1 MIRFEDPEAFLL
13 LGLVPFVIYRYLRRE
28 RQKRGS
34 IRFSDTTPLEGIRS
48 SLLLKLRHSLI
59 LFRCTVLLL
68 IVVAL
73 ARPQSGREGREFLT
87 QGIDIVL
94 ALDVSSSM
102 EARDLGD
109 RRKSRLDVCKD
120 VVAQFVE
127 GRTNDRLG
135 LVLFAGESYTQCPL
149 TLDYRIFRSFL
160 DSVDIADRS
169 WDGTAIGTGIATA
182 VNRLRRSDA
191 KSKVAILLTDG
202 VNNRGEVDPITA
214 AKAAKA
220 VGVRIYTIGAGSDG
234 TVRRKVDGGILGS
247 RYVSDK
253 VEIDEDVLREVA
265 SITGGRYYR
274 ATSERKLEEIYEEI
288 GEMEKVDIKTRDY
301 VDYEERFTGFLWPGL
316 LLLGLEVLLANTRFR
331 RIP

>member
-1 MIRFEDPEAFLL
+1 M
-13 LGLVPFVIYRYLRRE
+13 V
-28 RQKRGS
+28 
-34 IRFSDTTPLEGIRS
+34 T
-48 SLLLKLRHSLI
+48 
-59 LFRCTVLLL
+59 
-68 IVVAL
+68 
-73 ARPQSGREGREFLT
+73 
-87 QGIDIVL
+87 
-94 ALDVSSSM
+94 
-102 EARDLGD
+102 
-109 RRKSRLDVCKD
+109 
-120 VVAQFVE
+120 QFVD

-160 DSVDIADRS
+160 DSVDIADES

-202 VNNRGEVDPITA
+202 VNNRGEIDPITA

-234 TVRRKVDGGILGS
+234 TVRRKVDGGVFGS

-253 VEIDEDVLREVA
+253 VEIDEDVLQEVA

-301 VDYEERFTGFLWPGL
+301 VDYEERFMGFLWPGL

>member
-1 MIRFEDPEAFLL
+1 MIRFEDPEALLL
-13 LGLVPFVIYRYLRRE
+13 LGLIPVVIYRYLRRE

-34 IRFSDTTPLEGIRS
+34 IRFSDTTLFEGIRS

-59 LFRCTVLLL
+59 LFRCAVLLL

-109 RRKSRLDVCKD
+109 RQKSRLDVCKE
-120 VVAQFVE
+120 VVTQFVE

-149 TLDYRIFRSFL
+149 TLDYRIFQSFL
-160 DSVDIADRS
+160 DSVDIAEES

-182 VNRLRRSDA
+182 VNRLRHSDA

-253 VEIDEDVLREVA
+253 VEIDEDVLKEVA

-316 LLLGLEVLLANTRFR
+316 FLLGLEILLANTRFR